1 MTLLITVIAAVIST
15 LVWYLTARKTDLK
28 LEVLCCLFW
37 GASVMWLVDGVFEY
51 LEEGGAI
58 FAPGAD
64 VLINDAFL
72 GLCVV
77 ALALV
82 IWIVCLLWTDPMGV
96 LSEKLVQRKNRQAGR
111 DATGESD

>member
-15 LVWYLTARKTDLK
+15 LCWYLTVRRINLK

-37 GASVMWLVDGVFEY
+37 GASIMWLVDAVFAYQEAGV
-51 LEEGGAI
+51 AI
-58 FAPGAD
+58 FAPGMD
-64 VLINDAFL
+64 LLISDAFL

-82 IWIVCLLWTDPMGV
+82 IWIVCLLWTDPEGV
-96 LSEKLVQRKNRQAGR
+96 LTEKLIERKKKRNQEKISK
-111 DATGESD
+111 ESN